1 MNSLLVLIGGPTCSG
16 KTSIAHAVCESLP
29 QGTCGAIGLD
39 SYYRDLSHLPLIERA
54 AANFDHPDAF
64 DWRLLKVDLDQ
75 LLAGGPA
82 NVPVYD
88 FANHERSE
96 VALLMPA
103 ADVLIVEGILA
114 LYDEE
119 LCRMARL
126 RVFVDTPDETCLT
139 RRIDR
144 DIAER
149 GRTEASVREQF
160 GESVLPM
167 ANRYVSPT
175 RAQAQLVL
183 ESGEGIASLAQ
194 RVLARIDQL
203 RDHG

>member
-1 MNSLLVLIGGPTCSG
+1 M
-16 KTSIAHAVCESLP
+16 
-29 QGTCGAIGLD
+29 
-39 SYYRDLSHLPLIERA
+39 A
-54 AANFDHPDAF
+54 A
-64 DWRLLKVDLDQ
+64 
-75 LLAGGPA
+75 
-82 NVPVYD
+82 
-88 FANHERSE
+88 S
-96 VALLMPA
+96 
-103 ADVLIVEGILA
+103 DVLIVEGILA

-126 RVFVDTPDETCLT
+126 RVFVDAADAICLK

-160 GESVLPM
+160 GASVLPM
-167 ANRYVSPT
+167 ASQYVNPT
-175 RAQAQLVL
+175 KARANLVL

-194 RVLARIDQL
+194 RVLSRIDQL